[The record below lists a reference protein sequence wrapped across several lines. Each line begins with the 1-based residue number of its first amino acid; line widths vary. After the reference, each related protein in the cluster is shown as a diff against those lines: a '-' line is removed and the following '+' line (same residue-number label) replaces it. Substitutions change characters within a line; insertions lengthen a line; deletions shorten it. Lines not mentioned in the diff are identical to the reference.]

1 MTDPFFIGPHRDEL
15 VAQALRVQL
24 DTGADDD
31 ALLARIRL
39 ALQAV
44 RPSAAE
50 ILASWLKP
58 GLAAAAVV
66 VLATWLWSTYQ
77 PVPQNLEAALAP
89 NAGTL
94 LEAAVGAEG
103 R

>member
-1 MTDPFFIGPHRDEL
+1 MTDPFFIGPQRDEL
-15 VAQALRVQL
+15 VAQALRVHL
-24 DTGADDD
+24 DAGAHDT
-31 ALLARIRL
+31 ALLARIRATL
-39 ALQAV
+39 HAARPTAL
-44 RPSAAE
+44 E

-77 PVPQNLEAALAP
+77 PAPHNLEAALAP